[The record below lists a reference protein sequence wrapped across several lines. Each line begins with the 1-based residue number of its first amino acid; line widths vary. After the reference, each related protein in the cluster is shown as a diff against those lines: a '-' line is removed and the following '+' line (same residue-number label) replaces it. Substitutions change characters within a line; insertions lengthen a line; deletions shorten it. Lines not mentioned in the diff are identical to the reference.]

1 MADVMGALQ
10 RARTLELEVQTQL
23 EHIEMI
29 RRIARRMRESA
40 AYAQETVEK
49 LARLESQLNDAVDQ
63 MCDAKR
69 EALRF
74 VSYLS
79 GEERSVIEGYY
90 ILAKNWDRLALDLY
104 MSERRIY
111 MLRKSGLA
119 KLMDRFGGSA
129 PSASAGG
136 VRIS

>member
-49 LARLESQLNDAVDQ
+49 LARLEAQLNDAVDQ

-119 KLMDRFGGSA
+119 KLMERFGGSA

>member
-1 MADVMGALQ
+1 MADVMGTLQ

-29 RRIARRMRESA
+29 HRIAKRVRESS
-40 AYAQETVEK
+40 AYARETSEK
-49 LARLESQLNDAVDQ
+49 LARLEKQLNDTIDE
-63 MCDAKR
+63 MCDVKR

-74 VSYLS
+74 VSFLS

-90 ILAKNWDRLALDLY
+90 ILAKNWDQLAHDLY

-119 KLMDRFGGSA
+119 KLTGRYCAGAQSA
-129 PSASAGG
+129 PQDSA
-136 VRIS
+136 RI

>member
-49 LARLESQLNDAVDQ
+49 LARLEAQLNDAVDQ

-129 PSASAGG
+129 PSALAGG